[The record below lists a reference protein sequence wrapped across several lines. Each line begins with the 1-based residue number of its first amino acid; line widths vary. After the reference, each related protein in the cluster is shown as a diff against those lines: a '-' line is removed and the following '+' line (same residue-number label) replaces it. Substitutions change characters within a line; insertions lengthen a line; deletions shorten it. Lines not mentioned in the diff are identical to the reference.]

1 MTERRYR
8 AAILDMD
15 GVLTNTATLHARA
28 WKELFDRFLEER
40 GARRGEDHA
49 PFDVG
54 RDYLP
59 YVDGKPR
66 LDGIRSFLRS
76 RGIVVPDGGEGD
88 PASADTVHGLGARK
102 NAIFHGLL
110 EREGVETFPDT
121 VEQVLRWR
129 AESMAVALI
138 TSSRNGRMMLRRAKL
153 EGLFDV
159 ILDGNDAARL
169 GLAGKPAPDIF
180 LRAARE
186 LGVSPSDA
194 IVVEDA
200 IAGVEAARAG
210 RFGLVVGVDRGGG
223 AVGLRAAGA
232 DVVVTDVRAAERPFG
247 GSTSESAA
255 RG

>member
-88 PASADTVHGLGARK
+88 RASADTVHGLGARK

-110 EREGVETFPDT
+110 EREGVETFSDT